1 MRAIILW
8 IALAATAWAGV
19 PSRIV
24 SIGGAATETVF
35 AMGAGSRI
43 VGVDTTSTF
52 PVEAA
57 KLPQVGYQRALS
69 AEGIAS
75 LEPDLVILPASA
87 GPPSTV
93 DQLEQLNIP
102 LLRLEEGHSVEA
114 AAHRIRQIGEALG
127 LASAADRL
135 ALEVERN
142 AAAVVPPPSPAPRVL
157 FVMSAGGRA
166 PMVAG
171 TNTAADAAIRLAGG
185 QNVVTDFDGYKQLT
199 PEALV
204 TLAPEVILTTSRTV
218 AANGNAKQAAD
229 LLPGLEMTP
238 AGKANRLVVMDDM
251 YLLGFGPR
259 VGEAL
264 GELARRLADARV
276 QAAR

>member
-1 MRAIILW
+1 MRIL
-8 IALAATAWAGV
+8 ILCAALALPAWADS

-35 AMGAGSRI
+35 AVGAGDRI

-52 PVEAA
+52 PEAA
-57 KLPQVGYQRALS
+57 SKLPQVGYQRMLS

-75 LEPDLVILPASA
+75 LNPDLVILPASA
-87 GPPSTV
+87 GPPATV
-93 DQLEQLNIP
+93 AQLEQLKIP

-114 AAHRIRQIGEALG
+114 AANRIRKIGEALG
-127 LASAADRL
+127 LVGAADQL
-135 ALEVERN
+135 AAELEKE
-142 AAAVVPPPSPAPRVL
+142 AAALVPPPSPAPRVL

-171 TNTAADAAIRLAGG
+171 TNTAADAAIRLSGG
-185 QNVVTDFDGYKQLT
+185 ENVAADFEGYKQLS

-204 TLAPEVILTTSRTV
+204 TLAPEVIVTTSRTV
-218 AANGNAKQAAD
+218 ASSGGQP

-238 AGKANRLVVMDDM
+238 AGKSNRLVVMDDLF
-251 YLLGFGPR
+251 LLGFGPR
-259 VGEAL
+259 TGEAL
-264 GELARRLADARV
+264 CELARRLSDARV

>member
-1 MRAIILW
+1 MRILVLW
-8 IALAATAWAGV
+8 AAFAATAWAES

-35 AMGAGSRI
+35 AIGAGDRV

-52 PVEAA
+52 PSEAT

-75 LEPDLVILPASA
+75 LNPDLVILPATA
-87 GPPSTV
+87 GPPTAV
-93 DQLEQLNIP
+93 AQLEQLKVP
-102 LLRLEEGHSVEA
+102 LLRLEEGHTVEA
-114 AAHRIRQIGEALG
+114 AANRIREIGEALG
-127 LASAADRL
+127 LVAAADKL
-135 ALEVERN
+135 AAELERE
-142 AAAVVPPPSPAPRVL
+142 AAAVVPPSTPAPRVL

-171 TNTAADAAIRLAGG
+171 TNTAADSAIRLAGG
-185 QNVVTDFDGYKQLT
+185 QNVVTDFEGYKQLT

-204 TLAPEVILTTSRTV
+204 TLAPEVIVTTSRTV
-218 AANGNAKQAAD
+218 AANGDAKRAAD

-238 AGKANRLVVMDDM
+238 AGQSNRLVVMEDL

-259 VGEAL
+259 AGEAL